1 MYHFTCIFHVS
12 PNLLFSNNLWNH
24 HYFVHTQSIT
34 EYKFFGNKITDYHHR
49 RLYHHRS
56 YYYRS
61 VVLLFSTNTERII
74 TNINYYVFFVSR
86 TVLLP
91 IRYIT
96 NKSYYRI
103 DYNRFVLLLNIS
115 IPEKYHYRMVLLP
128 NWVLP
133 NCFITVCY
141 YRMLHTHGGG
151 ILKMK
156 MIKVKMTEFINYLN

>member
-1 MYHFTCIFHVS
+1 M
-12 PNLLFSNNLWNH
+12 
-24 HYFVHTQSIT
+24 
-34 EYKFFGNKITDYHHR
+34 TDYHPN
-49 RLYHHRS
+49 RLYNHRS

-74 TNINYYVFFVSR
+74 TNINYYDFFVFR
-86 TVLLP
+86 TVLLS

-141 YRMLHTHGGG
+141 YRMLHT
-151 ILKMK
+151 LRAWR
-156 MIKVKMTEFINYLN
+156 MIIQSRKIFYDPLDLSAEF

>member
-1 MYHFTCIFHVS
+1 MGVQGVKKNKPS
-12 PNLLFSNNLWNH
+12 PILCYSVIISEIIIILFILSLLPNISSSVIKLPIIIIAD
-24 HYFVHTQSIT
+24 YT
-34 EYKFFGNKITDYHHR
+34 ITDHTITD
-49 RLYHHRS
+49 RS
-56 YYYRS
+56 YYFS
-61 VVLLFSTNTERII
+61 VLIPNVLLPILTI
-74 TNINYYVFFVSR
+74 TIFFVSR

-141 YRMLHTHGGG
+141 YRMLHTLS
-151 ILKMK
+151 IP
-156 MIKVKMTEFINYLN
+156 Y